1 MKTYFQ
7 LREELKTNEL
17 NEGPVGKAIGRGLGM
32 AAGGLAGGIGGGL
45 AGGAIAPGIGNAIG
59 FGAGAIAGGGLGGDI
74 GAKIGDVV
82 SSPYAYAKKGVK
94 ALLKKR
100 KAGKATKNT
109 GSSQTPPTPPTPP
122 SNTRTGQHPGWNN
135 TTGGNP
141 AATQPQTPAATQP
154 QTPAATQ
161 PQTPAATQP
170 QTPAATQ
177 PQTPAATQPQTPAAT
192 QPQTSNSFPKI
203 NASPNAINRWKAKR
217 LAQNNKSAA
226 KPVTSPKPGDP
237 MTSKK
242 GGSFLM
248 GVDGKATSIPANHPN
263 AAKHKQ
269 DILNIVNRQRAALG
283 KGK

>member
-7 LREELKTNEL
+7 LREELKTNKL

-141 AATQPQTPAATQP
+141 AATQPQT
-154 QTPAATQ
+154 
-161 PQTPAATQP
+161 
-170 QTPAATQ
+170 
-177 PQTPAATQPQTPAAT
+177 
-192 QPQTSNSFPKI
+192 SNSFPKI

>member
-82 SSPYAYAKKGVK
+82 SSPYAYAKKGLK

-135 TTGGNP
+135 TTGGN
-141 AATQPQTPAATQP
+141 
-154 QTPAATQ
+154 
-161 PQTPAATQP
+161 
-170 QTPAATQ
+170 PAATQ

>member
-122 SNTRTGQHPGWNN
+122 
-135 TTGGNP
+135 
-141 AATQPQTPAATQP
+141 
-154 QTPAATQ
+154 
-161 PQTPAATQP
+161 
-170 QTPAATQ
+170 ATQ

>member
-7 LREELKTNEL
+7 LREELKTNKL
-17 NEGPVGKAIGRGLGM
+17 NEGPVGKAIGKGLGM
-32 AAGGLAGGIGGGL
+32 AVGGLAGGIGGGL

-59 FGAGAIAGGGLGGDI
+59 FGAGAIAGGGAGGDI

-100 KAGKATKNT
+100 KAGKATANT
-109 GSSQTPPTPPTPP
+109 RSNQTPPTPPT
-122 SNTRTGQHPGWNN
+122 NTRTGQHPGWNN
-135 TTGGNP
+135 AASSNP
-141 AATQPQTPAATQP
+141 PATQSQP
-154 QTPAATQ
+154 P
-161 PQTPAATQP
+161 
-170 QTPAATQ
+170 
-177 PQTPAATQPQTPAAT
+177 
-192 QPQTSNSFPKI
+192 SSFPKI
-203 NASPNAINRWKAKR
+203 NASPAAINKWKAKR
-217 LAQNNKSAA
+217 LAQNNKSAG

-263 AAKHKQ
+263 VAKHRQ
-269 DILNIVNRQRAALG
+269 DILNIVNRKKAALG

>member
-7 LREELKTNEL
+7 LREELKTNKL

-45 AGGAIAPGIGNAIG
+45 AGGAIAPGSGNAIG

-154 QTPAATQ
+154 QT
-161 PQTPAATQP
+161 
-170 QTPAATQ
+170 
-177 PQTPAATQPQTPAAT
+177 
-192 QPQTSNSFPKI
+192 SNSFPKI

-263 AAKHKQ
+263 VAKHRQ
-269 DILNIVNRQRAALG
+269 DILNIVNRKKAALG

>member
-1 MKTYFQ
+1 M
-7 LREELKTNEL
+7 L
-17 NEGPVGKAIGRGLGM
+17 IGALC
-32 AAGGLAGGIGGGL
+32 AVLLVACGGS
-45 AGGAIAPGIGNAIG
+45 GGAG
-59 FGAGAIAGGGLGGDI
+59 
-74 GAKIGDVV
+74 
-82 SSPYAYAKKGVK
+82 SP
-94 ALLKKR
+94 
-100 KAGKATKNT
+100 
-109 GSSQTPPTPPTPP
+109 TPPTPPTPP
-122 SNTRTGQHPGWNN
+122 TNTTTGQHPGCNN

-141 AATQPQTPAATQP
+141 AAN
-154 QTPAATQ
+154 
-161 PQTPAATQP
+161 
-170 QTPAATQ
+170 
-177 PQTPAATQPQTPAAT
+177 QPQTPAAT

>member
-7 LREELKTNEL
+7 LREELKTNKL
-17 NEGPVGKAIGRGLGM
+17 NEGPVGKAIGKGLGM

-45 AGGAIAPGIGNAIG
+45 AGGMVAPGIGNAIG
-59 FGAGAIAGGGLGGDI
+59 FGAGAIAGGGAGGDI

-94 ALLKKR
+94 ALLNKK
-100 KAGKATKNT
+100 KAGKATTNT
-109 GSSQTPPTPPTPP
+109 GSNQTPPTAPT
-122 SNTRTGQHPGWNN
+122 NTRTGQHPGWNN
-135 TTGGNP
+135 TAGGNP
-141 AATQPQTPAATQP
+141 PATQAQTPPATQA
-154 QTPAATQ
+154 QTPPATQ
-161 PQTPAATQP
+161 AQTP
-170 QTPAATQ
+170 
-177 PQTPAATQPQTPAAT
+177 
-192 QPQTSNSFPKI
+192 NSFPKI

>member
-7 LREELKTNEL
+7 LREELKTNKL
-17 NEGPVGKAIGRGLGM
+17 NEGPVGKAIGTGIGRF
-32 AAGGLAGGIGGGL
+32 GGALAGGIGGGL
-45 AGGAIAPGIGNAIG
+45 AGGMVAPGIGNAIG
-59 FGAGAIAGGGLGGDI
+59 FGAGAIAGGGIGGDI

-94 ALLKKR
+94 ALLNKK

-109 GSSQTPPTPPTPP
+109 GSSQTPPTPP
-122 SNTRTGQHPGWNN
+122 SNTTTGQHPGWNN
-135 TTGGNP
+135 TTGGN
-141 AATQPQTPAATQP
+141 
-154 QTPAATQ
+154 
-161 PQTPAATQP
+161 
-170 QTPAATQ
+170 
-177 PQTPAATQPQTPAAT
+177 PAAT

-217 LAQNNKSAA
+217 LAQNNKSAG

>member
-7 LREELKTNEL
+7 LREELKTNKL

-32 AAGGLAGGIGGGL
+32 AAGGLAGGIGGGF
-45 AGGAIAPGIGNAIG
+45 AGGALAPGIGNAIG

-100 KAGKATKNT
+100 KAGKATANT
-109 GSSQTPPTPPTPP
+109 GSNQTPPTAPT
-122 SNTRTGQHPGWNN
+122 NTRTGQHPGWNN

-141 AATQPQTPAATQP
+141 PATQAQTPPATQA
-154 QTPAATQ
+154 QTP
-161 PQTPAATQP
+161 
-170 QTPAATQ
+170 
-177 PQTPAATQPQTPAAT
+177 
-192 QPQTSNSFPKI
+192 NSFPKI

>member
-7 LREELKTNEL
+7 LREELKTNKL
-17 NEGPVGKAIGRGLGM
+17 NEGPVGKAIGKGLGM

-45 AGGAIAPGIGNAIG
+45 AGGALAPGIGNAIG
-59 FGAGAIAGGGLGGDI
+59 FGAGAIAGGGAGGDI

-94 ALLKKR
+94 ALLKKK
-100 KAGKATKNT
+100 KAGKATANT
-109 GSSQTPPTPPTPP
+109 GSNPTPPTPPT
-122 SNTRTGQHPGWNN
+122 NTRTGQHPGWNN

-141 AATQPQTPAATQP
+141 PATQAQTPPATQA
-154 QTPAATQ
+154 QTP
-161 PQTPAATQP
+161 
-170 QTPAATQ
+170 
-177 PQTPAATQPQTPAAT
+177 
-192 QPQTSNSFPKI
+192 NSFPKINASPTAINKWKAKRSAQNNNMPKI

-263 AAKHKQ
+263 VAKHRQ
-269 DILNIVNRQRAALG
+269 DILNIVNRKQAALG

>member
-7 LREELKTNEL
+7 LREELKTNKL
-17 NEGPVGKAIGRGLGM
+17 NEGPVGKAIGKGLGM

-45 AGGAIAPGIGNAIG
+45 AGGALAPGIGNAIG

-100 KAGKATKNT
+100 KAGKATANT
-109 GSSQTPPTPPTPP
+109 GSNQTPPTPPTAPT
-122 SNTRTGQHPGWNN
+122 NTRTGQHPGWNN
-135 TTGGNP
+135 TAGGNPPATQAQTP
-141 AATQPQTPAATQP
+141 AATQAQTPAATQP
-154 QTPAATQ
+154 QTPPATQ
-161 PQTPAATQP
+161 PQTP
-170 QTPAATQ
+170 
-177 PQTPAATQPQTPAAT
+177 
-192 QPQTSNSFPKI
+192 NSFPKI

-263 AAKHKQ
+263 VAKHRQ
-269 DILNIVNRQRAALG
+269 DILNIVNRKKAALG

>member
-7 LREELKTNEL
+7 LREELKTNKL
-17 NEGPVGKAIGRGLGM
+17 NEGPVGQAIGRGLGM
-32 AAGGLAGGIGGGL
+32 AGGALAGGIGGGL
-45 AGGAIAPGIGNAIG
+45 AGGMVAPGIGNAIG
-59 FGAGAIAGGGLGGDI
+59 FGAGAIAGGGAGGDI

-94 ALLKKR
+94 ALLNKK

-109 GSSQTPPTPPTPP
+109 GSSQTPPTPP
-122 SNTRTGQHPGWNN
+122 SNTTTGQHPGWNN
-135 TTGGNP
+135 ATGGK
-141 AATQPQTPAATQP
+141 
-154 QTPAATQ
+154 
-161 PQTPAATQP
+161 
-170 QTPAATQ
+170 

-203 NASPNAINRWKAKR
+203 NASPDAINRWKAKR

>member
-7 LREELKTNEL
+7 LREELKTNKL
-17 NEGPVGKAIGRGLGM
+17 NEGPVGKAIGKGLGM

-45 AGGAIAPGIGNAIG
+45 AGGALAPGIGNAIG
-59 FGAGAIAGGGLGGDI
+59 FGAGAIAGGGAGGDI

-82 SSPYAYAKKGVK
+82 SSPYAYTKKGVK
-94 ALLKKR
+94 ALLKKK
-100 KAGKATKNT
+100 KAGKATANT
-109 GSSQTPPTPPTPP
+109 GSNPTPPTAPT
-122 SNTRTGQHPGWNN
+122 NTRTGQHPGWNN

-141 AATQPQTPAATQP
+141 PATQAQTP
-154 QTPAATQ
+154 
-161 PQTPAATQP
+161 
-170 QTPAATQ
+170 
-177 PQTPAATQPQTPAAT
+177 
-192 QPQTSNSFPKI
+192 NSFPKI

-263 AAKHKQ
+263 VAKHRQ
-269 DILNIVNRQRAALG
+269 DILNIVNRKQAALG

>member
-7 LREELKTNEL
+7 LREELKTNKL
-17 NEGPVGKAIGRGLGM
+17 NEGPVGKAIGKGLGM

-45 AGGAIAPGIGNAIG
+45 AGGMVAPGIGNAIG
-59 FGAGAIAGGGLGGDI
+59 FGAGAIAGGGAGGDI

-94 ALLKKR
+94 ALLNKK

-109 GSSQTPPTPPTPP
+109 GSSQTPPTPP
-122 SNTRTGQHPGWNN
+122 SNTTTGQHPGWNN
-135 TTGGNP
+135 ATGGN
-141 AATQPQTPAATQP
+141 
-154 QTPAATQ
+154 
-161 PQTPAATQP
+161 
-170 QTPAATQ
+170 
-177 PQTPAATQPQTPAAT
+177 PAATQPQTPAAT

-203 NASPNAINRWKAKR
+203 NALANAINRWKAKR
-217 LAQNNKSAA
+217 LAQNNKSAT